1 LLLTQHFQ
9 IPSPADE
16 NFLLA
21 DVSRFSRAQ
30 LIQHIAMLRAKINGE
45 FMSRQQLEALVAK
58 LQSAVATLSRRVQ
71 QLEEKRTKK

>member
-1 LLLTQHFQ
+1 
-9 IPSPADE
+9 
-16 NFLLA
+16 
-21 DVSRFSRAQ
+21 
-30 LIQHIAMLRAKINGE
+30 MLRAKINGE